1 MGGIP
6 TVIALTHSQL
16 QQIKTC
22 AFQLPY
28 GLRRRFWRRVAELLP
43 QDFGDADVWRAGQ
56 AAAREAMQ
64 APNRAGGG
72 LRGDAVT
79 S

>member
-1 MGGIP
+1 
-6 TVIALTHSQL
+6 VIAFTHSQL

-43 QDFGDADVWRAGQ
+43 QDFGDADVWRAGH
-56 AAAREAMQ
+56 AAARDTM
-64 APNRAGGG
+64 GGTKSD
-72 LRGDAVT
+72 LEHWRVTEPWGDPVT
-79 S
+79 L

>member
-1 MGGIP
+1 M
-6 TVIALTHSQL
+6 IALTHSQL

-28 GLRRRFWRRVAELLP
+28 HLRDRFHRRVSELLP
-43 QDFGDADVWRAGQ
+43 RDFGDADVWRAAH
-56 AAAREAMQ
+56 AAARETWR
-64 APNRAGGG
+64 APEKGFAASPEHVI
-72 LRGDAVT
+72 LR